1 MRRRATAFVG
11 APRPSTAA
19 VLWAA
24 ALSVFALTGCPVLGP
39 LDLLP
44 GPEGEHWLRFV
55 HLSDIHITD
64 TESPARLVTMDGFLS
79 PAWRP
84 QDAYSAQV
92 LDATCR
98 AINRVHYSGFLT
110 DKGPVDF
117 VVVSGDLADNGQHN
131 ELRWFIDTMDGRWV
145 TPDSGDLDAPLRPVE
160 DNPGLPFK
168 ATGLA
173 KDIPWYAA
181 MGNHDNL
188 GVGNFA
194 VDRSSSDPQDWDAP
208 VSPTV
213 AQFLGLPDLSPPQD
227 SLVPT
232 GDQSLAVLLAGD
244 PEPIDPYT
252 FQLNLDELVPGSVP
266 SDPDRHFLSK
276 RLFVAEHF
284 DTASLPAGHGF
295 DYTSTLTGLAH
306 YSVRPERDVPIRLIV
321 LDSAGPDAIPGYTGA
336 AGAISRLE
344 FEGFLKPEFR
354 AAREAG
360 EYVIV
365 VTHHP
370 SDDLTKPTALPCVTP
385 AEFRSYLTAQSNILA
400 HLCGHVH
407 YHEVIIRN
415 GRYPYP
421 EIITGSLI
429 DYPQEARML
438 DIYYDDATR
447 TFRIQSTFIG
457 HADRPTHLSAEA
469 YFRATTDMFVS
480 PDSPEW
486 AERMYNLDLSD
497 LESYLQQAHN
507 DAKSGFPPQ
516 PPQDNTVAEY
526 LDGQHP
532 APATAPSPRPPSD
545 RTSTIVVC
553 RPGALGSR

>member
-11 APRPSTAA
+11 ASRPSTAA

-24 ALSVFALTGCPVLGP
+24 ALSAIMLTGCPLMGP
-39 LDLLP
+39 LDLRP

-55 HLSDIHITD
+55 HLSDAHITD
-64 TESPARLVTMDGFLS
+64 TESPARLVTMDAFLS
-79 PAWRP
+79 PAWHP
-84 QDAYSAQV
+84 QDGHSAQV

-98 AINRVHYSGFLT
+98 AINRIHYGGFVT

-117 VVVSGDLADNGQHN
+117 VVVSGDVVDNAQHN
-131 ELRWFIDTMDGRWV
+131 ELRWFIDTMDGQWV
-145 TPDSGDLDAPLRPVE
+145 TPDSGDLDAPLRPVAIE

-168 ATGLA
+168 AAGLA
-173 KDIPWYAA
+173 KDIPWYTV

-188 GVGNFA
+188 AVGNFA
-194 VDRSSSDPQDWDAP
+194 VDRSSADPQDWDAP
-208 VSPTV
+208 VSPIV
-213 AQFLGLPDLSPPQD
+213 AQFLGLPGLSPPQD
-227 SLVPT
+227 GLVPT
-232 GDQSLAVLLAGD
+232 GNQSLAVVRAGD

-252 FQLNLDELVPGSVP
+252 FQLNLDELAPGAVPADSG
-266 SDPDRHFLSK
+266 RHFLSK

-306 YSVRPERDVPIRLIV
+306 YSVRPERDVPIRLVV
-321 LDSAGPDAIPGYTGA
+321 LDSTGPEAIPGYTGA

-344 FEGFLKPEFR
+344 FDGFLKPEFR
-354 AAREAG
+354 RAREAG

-370 SDDLTKPTALPCVTP
+370 SEGLTKPTALPCVTP
-385 AEFRSYLTAQSNILA
+385 AEFQSYLAAQSNILA
-400 HLCGHVH
+400 HLCGHDH

-421 EIITGSLI
+421 EILTGSLI
-429 DYPQEARML
+429 DYPQEGRML
-438 DIYYDDATR
+438 DIYYDEAAE
-447 TFRIQSTFIG
+447 TFHIESTFIT
-457 HADRPTHLSAEA
+457 HADRPTRLSAEA
-469 YFRATTDMFVS
+469 YLRATTDMVVS

-486 AERMYNLDLSD
+486 AEHMYNLDLSD
-497 LESYLQQAHN
+497 LESYLQQAH
-507 DAKSGFPPQ
+507 DKTKSQ
-516 PPQDNTVAEY
+516 PPQDNTLAQY
-526 LDGQHP
+526 LDGASLP
-532 APATAPSPRPPSD
+532 PATAPSPRPPSE

-553 RPGALGSR
+553 RPAAPGGR